1 MQISPNLPLSSLS
14 MARPKKT
21 SRLTPKGTRPEG
33 TVVEETLSDGLPPSP
48 PWFGW
53 VILAFLLIG
62 VAVIFSNYMSWLPGS
77 PSSSWILG
85 GLGFVLVGIL
95 AATRWR

>member
-1 MQISPNLPLSSLS
+1 

-33 TVVEETLSDGLPPSP
+33 FVTEESLSGDMPPSP

-53 VILAFLLIG
+53 LILSFLLAG

-77 PSSSWILG
+77 HQVHGSWRAGLRVSRIL
-85 GLGFVLVGIL
+85 L
-95 AATRWR
+95 ATRWR

>member
-1 MQISPNLPLSSLS
+1 

-33 TVVEETLSDGLPPSP
+33 FVTEESLSGDMPPSP

-53 VILAFLLIG
+53 LILSFLLAG
-62 VAVIFSNYMSWLPGS
+62 VAVIFL
-77 PSSSWILG
+77 
-85 GLGFVLVGIL
+85 
-95 AATRWR
+95 TT

>member
-1 MQISPNLPLSSLS
+1 

-33 TVVEETLSDGLPPSP
+33 FVTEESLSGDMPPSP

-53 VILAFLLIG
+53 LILSFLLAG

-95 AATRWR
+95 LATRWR

>member
-1 MQISPNLPLSSLS
+1 MPLSSGV

-21 SRLTPKGTRPEG
+21 SRLTPKGTRPQGEE
-33 TVVEETLSDGLPPSP
+33 VEDTLTGDLPPSP
-48 PWFGW
+48 GWFGW
-53 VILAFLLIG
+53 VILSLLLVG

-85 GLGFVLVGIL
+85 GLGFVLIGIL
-95 AATRWR
+95 TATRWR

>member
-1 MQISPNLPLSSLS
+1 

-33 TVVEETLSDGLPPSP
+33 FVAEESLSGDMPPSP

-53 VILAFLLIG
+53 LILGFLLVG
-62 VAVIFSNYMSWLPGS
+62 VAAVSYTHLR
-77 PSSSWILG
+77 
-85 GLGFVLVGIL
+85 
-95 AATRWR
+95 AHET

>member
-1 MQISPNLPLSSLS
+1 

-33 TVVEETLSDGLPPSP
+33 FVAEESLSGDMPTRP

-53 VILAFLLIG
+53 LILGFLLAG
-62 VAVIFSNYMSWLPGS
+62 VGVLFSNYMSWLPGS

-95 AATRWR
+95 TATRWR

>member
-1 MQISPNLPLSSLS
+1 

-33 TVVEETLSDGLPPSP
+33 FVAEESLSGDMPPSP
-48 PWFGW
+48 PWFGGL
-53 VILAFLLIG
+53 ILGFLLAG

-95 AATRWR
+95 MATRWR

>member
-1 MQISPNLPLSSLS
+1 MVYAVPLSSTV

-21 SRLTPKGTRPEG
+21 SRLTPKGTRPQGE
-33 TVVEETLSDGLPPSP
+33 VVEESLSGDLPPSAA
-48 PWFGW
+48 WFGW
-53 VILAFLLIG
+53 MILVFLLVG

-85 GLGFVLVGIL
+85 GLGFVLLGIL
-95 AATRWR
+95 SATRWR

>member
-1 MQISPNLPLSSLS
+1 

-33 TVVEETLSDGLPPSP
+33 FVTEESLSGDMPPSSSL
-48 PWFGW
+48 
-53 VILAFLLIG
+53 VRMVDSQLLLAG

-95 AATRWR
+95 LATRWQ